1 MSNSGKAGNQ
11 IQQARRVSAAPRQT
25 SSRRSESKPAA
36 MSERLS
42 ARMERAGAGNDA
54 GGGAGV
60 GAAQVGADERC
71 TPGTIEGESSDEQLE
86 ERRPAVAGPDAVLEP
101 AGLLR
106 HGTRRGERVPQGV
119 QLG

>member
-1 MSNSGKAGNQ
+1 MH
-11 IQQARRVSAAPRQT
+11 
-25 SSRRSESKPAA
+25 
-36 MSERLS
+36 
-42 ARMERAGAGNDA
+42 
-54 GGGAGV
+54 
-60 GAAQVGADERC
+60 
-71 TPGTIEGESSDEQLE
+71 PGTIEGESSDEQLE